1 MTRATPGQPPCG
13 AQTTLRQHLHH
24 PISLPANFRRNDVLA
39 FHGRDPHAV
48 AERVT
53 ASRLDKGLVWQ
64 GAPALLS
71 LSFQDDA
78 VDAELAVDSDLDA
91 GLGACL
97 GADVDQP
104 RFAAMVRR
112 MLGLDQD
119 VEGFERAHRHHPEL
133 GPVLARQSGLR
144 VPVTASPFEAL
155 SWAITGQQISVQAA
169 VAIRRRMIEAC
180 GVRHSSGILCH
191 PQAVQLLA
199 LGEAG
204 LRTAGFT
211 ASKARTLL
219 SVSEAVHSGTLR
231 LGEGLG
237 GWLGGDQDKGE
248 NKALR
253 VGPSDIATQLLAVK
267 GIGPWTVSYAL
278 MRGFGW
284 LDGSLHGDVAVRR
297 ALGALLTPSS
307 ALAKPPSP
315 CSPPSP
321 RFQPL
326 QPVPSPTVTPQVAE
340 AWLAPLSP
348 WRALAAAHLWA
359 SLSVAA

>member
-1 MTRATPGQPPCG
+1 MTVAMPRTPPAQP
-13 AQTTLRQHLHH
+13 LSHMRFVLHH
-24 PISLPANFRRNDVLA
+24 RVPLPANFRHADVLA
-39 FHGRDPHAV
+39 FHGRDPHAL

-64 GAPALLS
+64 GMPALLS
-71 LSFQDDA
+71 LSFQSDA
-78 VDAELAVDSDLDA
+78 VDAELAVDGGRDMDT
-91 GLGACL
+91 GA
-97 GADVDQP
+97 GADADAEAPDRKGATPHPSQR
-104 RFAAMVRR
+104 RFDAMVRR

-119 VEGFERAHRHHPEL
+119 VDGFEQAHRHHPEL

-144 VPVTASPFEAL
+144 VPVTATPFEAL

-180 GVRHSSGILCH
+180 DIRHHSGSLCH
-191 PQAVQLLA
+191 PQATHLLA

-219 SVSEAVHSGTLR
+219 TISEAVQGGALQ
-231 LGEGLG
+231 LGEGLDDG
-237 GWLGGDQDKGE
+237 QD
-248 NKALR
+248 R
-253 VGPSDIATQLLAVK
+253 GPRDAPGDIAAQLLAIK

-297 ALGALLTPSS
+297 ALGTLLARRADS
-307 ALAKPPSP
+307 ANQPSP
-315 CSPPSP
+315 N
-321 RFQPL
+321 L
-326 QPVPSPTVTPQVAE
+326 TVTPQAAE

-359 SLSVAA
+359 SLSMAA

>member
-1 MTRATPGQPPCG
+1 MTTSVHRI
-13 AQTTLRQHLHH
+13 R
-24 PISLPANFRRNDVLA
+24 LPANFRRQDVLA
-39 FHGRDPHAV
+39 FHGRDPHAL

-71 LSFQDDA
+71 LNFQGDA
-78 VDAELAVDSDLDA
+78 VDAELAVDVDA
-91 GLGACL
+91 GVD
-97 GADVDQP
+97 ADPP
-104 RFAAMVRR
+104 RSEAMVRR
-112 MLGLDQD
+112 MLGLGQD
-119 VEGFERAHRHHPEL
+119 VEGFEHAHRHHPEL

-144 VPVTASPFEAL
+144 VPVTASTFEAL

-180 GVRHSSGILCH
+180 GIRHTSGMLCH
-191 PQAVQLLA
+191 PQAPQLLA
-199 LGEAG
+199 LGKAG
-204 LRTAGFT
+204 LRAAGFT

-219 SVSEAVHSGTLR
+219 SVSEAVQ
-231 LGEGLG
+231 G
-237 GWLGGDQDKGE
+237 GMLSLDDWLDP
-248 NKALR
+248 
-253 VGPSDIATQLLAVK
+253 GPSQGLRGDPGDIAAQLLAIK

-278 MRGFGW
+278 MRGHGW

-297 ALGALLTPSS
+297 ALGALLTRVPASG
-307 ALAKPPSP
+307 KPPSP
-315 CSPPSP
+315 PA
-321 RFQPL
+321 
-326 QPVPSPTVTPQVAE
+326 PSPTVTAQVAE

>member
-1 MTRATPGQPPCG
+1 MTMAV
-13 AQTTLRQHLHH
+13 HH
-24 PISLPANFRRNDVLA
+24 ISLPANFRRQDVLA
-39 FHGRDPHAV
+39 FHGRDPHAL

-71 LSFQDDA
+71 LSFEEGG
-78 VDAELAVDSDLDA
+78 VDATL
-91 GLGACL
+91 
-97 GADVDQP
+97 DVDVDVDVDEGAAQP
-104 RFAAMVRR
+104 RFEAMVQR

-119 VEGFERAHRHHPEL
+119 VDGFEQTHRHHPEL

-144 VPVTASPFEAL
+144 VPVTATPFEAL

-180 GVRHSSGILCH
+180 GIRHRSGSLCH
-191 PQAVQLLA
+191 PQAAQLLA
-199 LGEAG
+199 LGEVA
-204 LRTAGFT
+204 LRAAGFT

-219 SVSEAVHSGTLR
+219 AVSEAVQGGALP
-231 LGEGLG
+231 LDDGLDGGLG
-237 GWLGGDQDKGE
+237 SGRRD
-248 NKALR
+248 
-253 VGPSDIATQLLAVK
+253 GPSGIAAQLLAIK

-297 ALGALLTPSS
+297 ALGALLARDPGSSDTPW
-307 ALAKPPSP
+307 
-315 CSPPSP
+315 
-321 RFQPL
+321 QPL
-326 QPVPSPTVTPQVAE
+326 TVTPQAAE

-359 SLSVAA
+359 SLSVSA

>member
-1 MTRATPGQPPCG
+1 MTVAMPRRPPAQP
-13 AQTTLRQHLHH
+13 LRHMHFVLRHRV
-24 PISLPANFRRNDVLA
+24 PLPANFRHADVLA
-39 FHGRDPHAV
+39 FHGRDPHAL

-64 GAPALLS
+64 GMPALLS

-78 VDAELAVDSDLDA
+78 VDAELAVDGGRDTDS
-91 GLGACL
+91 GAH
-97 GADVDQP
+97 ANTPQR
-104 RFAAMVRR
+104 RFEAMVQR

-119 VEGFERAHRHHPEL
+119 VEGFERAHQHHPEL

-144 VPVTASPFEAL
+144 VPVTATPFEAV
-155 SWAITGQQISVQAA
+155 SWAITGQQISVKAA

-180 GVRHSSGILCH
+180 DIRHRSGSLCH
-191 PQAVQLLA
+191 PQASHLLA

-204 LRTAGFT
+204 LRAAGFT

-219 SVSEAVHSGTLR
+219 TVSEAVQGGALPLS
-231 LGEGLG
+231 EGL
-237 GWLGGDQDKGE
+237 DD
-248 NKALR
+248 
-253 VGPSDIATQLLAVK
+253 GPGDIAAQLLAIK

-297 ALGALLTPSS
+297 ALGLLLAPCSDS
-307 ALAKPPSP
+307 AQQPSP
-315 CSPPSP
+315 A
-321 RFQPL
+321 
-326 QPVPSPTVTPQVAE
+326 PTVTAQAAE

-359 SLSVAA
+359 SLSMAA

>member
-1 MTRATPGQPPCG
+1 MTTEAPNKPPSRVRN
-13 AQTTLRQHLHH
+13 TLHH
-24 PISLPANFRRNDVLA
+24 HVRLPANFRRQDVLA
-39 FHGRDPHAV
+39 FHGRDPHAL
-48 AERVT
+48 AERVS

-71 LSFQDDA
+71 LDFQDDA
-78 VDAELAVDSDLDA
+78 VDAELAVDA
-91 GLGACL
+91 EP
-97 GADVDQP
+97 GADADQP
-104 RFAAMVRR
+104 RFEAMVRR

-119 VEGFERAHRHHPEL
+119 VNGFERAHRHHPEL
-133 GPVLARQSGLR
+133 GPVLTRQSGLR

-180 GVRHSSGILCH
+180 GIRHTSGIFCH
-191 PQAVQLLA
+191 PQAAQLLA

-204 LRTAGFT
+204 LRAAGFT

-219 SVSEAVHSGTLR
+219 SVSAAVQGGALPLDEWLDAERDKQQGSGLR
-231 LGEGLG
+231 G
-237 GWLGGDQDKGE
+237 GPGD
-248 NKALR
+248 
-253 VGPSDIATQLLAVK
+253 VATQLLAVK

-297 ALGALLTPSS
+297 ALGALLARAPAS
-307 ALAKPPSP
+307 ARPPSP
-315 CSPPSP
+315 SLPP
-321 RFQPL
+321 L
-326 QPVPSPTVTPQVAE
+326 TVTPQEAE
-340 AWLAPLSP
+340 AWLARLSP
-348 WRALAAAHLWA
+348 WRGLAAAHLWA

>member
-1 MTRATPGQPPCG
+1 MTMAVPHKPPSRARNT
-13 AQTTLRQHLHH
+13 LHH
-24 PISLPANFRRNDVLA
+24 SVRLPANFRRQDVLA
-39 FHGRDPHAV
+39 FHGRDPHAL
-48 AERVT
+48 AERVS

-71 LSFQDDA
+71 LDFQDDA
-78 VDAELAVDSDLDA
+78 VDAKLFVDADSDLDA
-91 GLGACL
+91 GAH
-97 GADVDQP
+97 QP
-104 RFAAMVRR
+104 RFEAMVRR

-119 VEGFERAHRHHPEL
+119 VNGFERAHRHHPEL

-169 VAIRRRMIEAC
+169 VAIRRRLIEAC
-180 GVRHSSGILCH
+180 GIRHTSGIFCH
-191 PQAVQLLA
+191 PQAAQLLP

-204 LRTAGFT
+204 LRAAGFT

-219 SVSEAVHSGTLR
+219 SVSEAVQGGVLPLDEWLDAERDKQLASGLS
-231 LGEGLG
+231 
-237 GWLGGDQDKGE
+237 D
-248 NKALR
+248 
-253 VGPSDIATQLLAVK
+253 GPDDISAKLLALK

-297 ALGALLTPSS
+297 ALGALLAQAPAS
-307 ALAKPPSP
+307 
-315 CSPPSP
+315 
-321 RFQPL
+321 
-326 QPVPSPTVTPQVAE
+326 VTPQEAE

-348 WRALAAAHLWA
+348 WRGLAAAHLWA
-359 SLSVAA
+359 SLSMAA